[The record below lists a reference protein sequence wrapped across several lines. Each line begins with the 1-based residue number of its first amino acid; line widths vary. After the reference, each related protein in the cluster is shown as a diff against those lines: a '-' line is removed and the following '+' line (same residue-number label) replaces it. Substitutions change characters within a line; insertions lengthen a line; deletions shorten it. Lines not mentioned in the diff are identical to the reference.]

1 VSKDKQ
7 EIDKMQRKRE
17 IIVKYG
23 MTTKLAAECGT
34 TRQSVRNALRGLVD
48 SEMSELIR
56 KRAKEAPYYGVE
68 IKN

>member
-7 EIDKMQRKRE
+7 DIVKMQRKRE

-23 MTTKLAAECGT
+23 MVTKLAAECRT
-34 TRQSVRNALRGLVD
+34 TRQSVRNALRGLVESKD
-48 SEMSELIR
+48 ADNIR
-56 KRAKEAPYYGVE
+56 KRAKESPYYGVE